1 MQFKHPEVLYALFL
15 LLIPIFIHL
24 FQLRRFQKV
33 DFTNVA
39 FLKKVTIETRK
50 SSQLKKW
57 LTLLLRLLALACII
71 LAFAQPFTASVNA
84 LNTEK
89 ETVLYIDNSFSMQA
103 KGANGPLL
111 QRALQQLYEQSRT
124 DSRISWFTN
133 TDTYRDVSS
142 QDFKGE
148 ILSVSYTPN
157 QLSPEEVLLK
167 AGQLFSTT
175 QTAEKRLLYIS
186 DLQFK
191 GTLPEIPDD
200 ITLEIVQPKPVSIQ
214 NVAIDTAYVASKN
227 ATTTKLNVR
236 LSGVGE
242 IPTAVPVSLYNNG
255 TLIAKIAANLS
266 EAKSTTISFDIEN
279 PSGFKGKLEINDPN
293 LQYDNSL
300 YFTINNPKK
309 IKVLSINEVNSD
321 FLTRLFE
328 QPEFDYTRQQANNLN
343 YNMIPDQNF
352 VILNEIKSIPPSLAN
367 ALTSFLNGG
376 GSLMIIPSIDADIN
390 SYNNLLQSVGMG
402 GFSELAVQEKNI
414 SQIVFAH
421 PLYASVFEK
430 QVVNFQYPK
439 VNAYFITASKATSA
453 LKFEDGKPFIL
464 QNEKVYLSTAPINTG
479 NSNFQSSPLIV
490 PTFYNMA
497 LQSLPLA
504 NLYYEN
510 TKQNTFAIP
519 IRLTQ
524 DEILQ
529 IKDSISSFI
538 PLQQTKAN
546 QVLITTLDEPRNSGN
561 YEVVK
566 DEETIEGISF
576 NYDRSESRLQYL
588 QADDWENARTYNS
601 VESMFDSI
609 ADENA
614 INSFW
619 KWFVIFAVVFLVLEL
634 LVLKFFKN

>member
-1 MQFKHPEVLYALFL
+1 
-15 LLIPIFIHL
+15 
-24 FQLRRFQKV
+24 
-33 DFTNVA
+33 
-39 FLKKVTIETRK
+39 
-50 SSQLKKW
+50 
-57 LTLLLRLLALACII
+57 
-71 LAFAQPFTASVNA
+71 
-84 LNTEK
+84 
-89 ETVLYIDNSFSMQA
+89 
-103 KGANGPLL
+103 
-111 QRALQQLYEQSRT
+111 
-124 DSRISWFTN
+124 
-133 TDTYRDVSS
+133 
-142 QDFKGE
+142 
-148 ILSVSYTPN
+148 
-157 QLSPEEVLLK
+157 
-167 AGQLFSTT
+167 
-175 QTAEKRLLYIS
+175 
-186 DLQFK
+186 
-191 GTLPEIPDD
+191 
-200 ITLEIVQPKPVSIQ
+200 
-214 NVAIDTAYVASKN
+214 
-227 ATTTKLNVR
+227 
-236 LSGVGE
+236 
-242 IPTAVPVSLYNNG
+242 
-255 TLIAKIAANLS
+255 
-266 EAKSTTISFDIEN
+266 
-279 PSGFKGKLEINDPN
+279 
-293 LQYDNSL
+293 
-300 YFTINNPKK
+300 
-309 IKVLSINEVNSD
+309 
-321 FLTRLFE
+321 
-328 QPEFDYTRQQANNLN
+328 
-343 YNMIPDQNF
+343 MIPDQDF

-367 ALTSFLNGG
+367 ALTSFLDGG

-414 SQIVFAH
+414 SQIIFAH

-576 NYDRSESRLQYL
+576 NYDRSESRLQYI

>member
-1 MQFKHPEVLYALFL
+1 
-15 LLIPIFIHL
+15 
-24 FQLRRFQKV
+24 
-33 DFTNVA
+33 
-39 FLKKVTIETRK
+39 
-50 SSQLKKW
+50 
-57 LTLLLRLLALACII
+57 
-71 LAFAQPFTASVNA
+71 
-84 LNTEK
+84 
-89 ETVLYIDNSFSMQA
+89 
-103 KGANGPLL
+103 
-111 QRALQQLYEQSRT
+111 QRALQQLYEQSRA
-124 DSRISWFTN
+124 DSRISWFTG
-133 TDTYRDVSS
+133 TETYEDVSS
-142 QDFKGE
+142 QDFKSE
-148 ILSVSYTPN
+148 ILSVSYTPQ

-167 AGQLFSTT
+167 ADQLFSNSE
-175 QTAEKRLLYIS
+175 TAEKRLLYIS
-186 DLQFK
+186 DLQLT
-191 GTLPEIPDD
+191 GSLPEIPED
-200 ITLEIVQPKPVSIQ
+200 ISLEIVQPTPVSMQ
-214 NVAIDTAYVASKN
+214 NVSIDSAYVASKN
-227 ATTTKLNVR
+227 ATTTKLNV
-236 LSGVGE
+236 LVSGAGE

-255 TLIAKIAANLS
+255 TLIAKIAADLS
-266 EAKSTTISFDIEN
+266 ETKNTTISFDIEN

-309 IKVLSINEVNSD
+309 IKVLSINDVNSD
-321 FLTRLFE
+321 FLTRLFD

-343 YNMIPDQNF
+343 YNIVPDQNF
-352 VILNEIKSIPPSLAN
+352 VILNELKIIPPSLAN
-367 ALTSFLNGG
+367 ALSSFLDGG

-390 SYNNLLQSVGMG
+390 SYNNLLQSVGIG

-439 VNAYFITASKATSA
+439 VNSYFITASNATSA

-464 QNEKVYLSTAPINTG
+464 QNNKVYVSTSPINMG

-497 LQSLPLA
+497 MQSLPLA

-510 TKQNTFAIP
+510 GKQNTFAIP
-519 IRLTQ
+519 ITLSQ

-529 IKDSISSFI
+529 IKDSISGFI

-546 QVLITTLDEPRNSGN
+546 QVLITTMDQPRNSGN
-561 YEVVK
+561 FEVVK
-566 DEETIEGISF
+566 DEQPIEGISF
-576 NYDRSESRLQYL
+576 NYNRNESSLQYL
-588 QADDWENARTYNS
+588 QADDWENARTYDS

-609 ADENA
+609 AEENA